1 MEREVNLLRRQV
13 GGLQEDNERINRMY
27 QVIEKDSVFVSSGKQ
42 QENIQTTA
50 NTGLYHL
57 MSDENKSTMR
67 VGGGLVGKWKTV
79 DDDNYPGNFNYQQFN
94 QGNELGGP
102 TAKRGVLGMNNEVNY

>member
-42 QENIQTTA
+42 QENI
-50 NTGLYHL
+50 NT
-57 MSDENKSTMR
+57 NNST
-67 VGGGLVGKWKTV
+67 
-79 DDDNYPGNFNYQQFN
+79 
-94 QGNELGGP
+94 
-102 TAKRGVLGMNNEVNY
+102 